1 MARRLNLTVD
11 DRTDG
16 MSDEALVCRSFGHRW
31 TLRAISR
38 SRFQELI
45 SQGLT
50 EYVRYCEN
58 GCGSTWRQVW
68 DVRSGDVV
76 ENDRRYPSRGEYLA
90 PVGQGRVRRPQARI
104 ASFARQY
111 PGYV

>member
-11 DRTDG
+11 DRTDA

-50 EYVRYCEN
+50 EYMRYCEN

-68 DVRSGDVV
+68 DVRTGDVV
-76 ENDRRYPSRGEYLA
+76 ENDRHYPNSGSYLA
-90 PVGQGRVRRPQARI
+90 PPNQGRVRRPQARI
-104 ASFARQY
+104 AAFARQH